1 MEDITFKNIKEL
13 YNRLLPALNS
23 KRKLIHKE
31 GFKNVQL
38 IDIWDYMY
46 KEVWSKETGLTLYDM
61 VSTIMHEDA
70 KVIDDY
76 RNKKIIDKK

>member
-23 KRKLIHKE
+23 KRKLIHLDGYTNIE
-31 GFKNVQL
+31 V

-46 KEVWSKETGLTLYDM
+46 KNKWSKETGLTLYDM
-61 VSTIMHEDA
+61 VSTIMHEDSKA
-70 KVIDDY
+70 INEYKI
-76 RNKKIIDKK
+76 RKNK